1 MSTTVDERTGAVRL
15 PPGPPG
21 HFLLGNLPE
30 FARDL
35 LAFHEQ
41 CRDQYG
47 DVVRLKLGTRTIYVL
62 NHPDLI
68 HEVLV
73 AQHRNFVKHSFFWRH
88 VTAIFGTG
96 LLTSEG
102 DSWLRQRRL
111 MAPAFHRERI
121 TAYGETM
128 VAYTLRML
136 ADWRP
141 GDVRNL
147 HHDMMRL
154 TLEIVGK
161 VLFDTDV
168 GADADAIGRAFDG
181 VTDEIAERFR
191 RPVFV
196 PDWVPLPGN
205 IRYRRGVAT
214 LDRLVYRIIAEHR
227 ANGAQGGDLLSML
240 MQVRDEDGTQMSDRQ
255 LRDEAI
261 TLLLAGHETTALALS
276 WTWYLLARHP
286 EVDARLGQELK
297 TVLDGRAPSPADL
310 PMLRYTEQVIV
321 ESMRLF
327 PPAYGLGREALRD
340 CEIGGYH
347 VPAGTTLFMS
357 PWLMHRDARWF
368 SEPKRFRPERWNDGL
383 AERLPRHAYM
393 PFGGGPRICIG
404 NSFAMME
411 AVLVLATCAQRFRV
425 EQVSEETV
433 VPFPTITLRP
443 RGGVTLRVT
452 ERSA

>member
-1 MSTTVDERTGAVRL
+1 MSTAVADRPAQRRI

-21 HFLLGNLPE
+21 RFLLGNLPD
-30 FARDL
+30 FARDV
-35 LAFHEQ
+35 LAFHER

-47 DVVRLKLGTRTIYVL
+47 DVVRLKLGSRIVYVL

-73 AQHRNFVKHSFFWRH
+73 ANHRNFVKHSFFWRH
-88 VTAIFGTG
+88 VTAIFGKG
-96 LLTSEG
+96 LLTNEG

-121 TAYGETM
+121 TAYGQTM
-128 VAYTLRML
+128 VAYTQRML
-136 ADWRP
+136 TGWRT
-141 GDVRNL
+141 GDVRNV
-147 HHDMMRL
+147 HHDMMHL

-168 GADADAIGRAFDG
+168 GTDAEAIGQAFDA
-181 VTDEIAERFR
+181 VTDEIAARFR
-191 RPVFV
+191 RPVFI

-205 IRYRRGVAT
+205 VRYRHGVAT
-214 LDRLVYRIIAEHR
+214 LDKLVYRIIAEHR
-227 ANGAQGGDLLSML
+227 ANGARGGDLLSML
-240 MQVRDEDGTQMSDRQ
+240 MQVRDEDGTQMSDQQ

-276 WTWYLLARHP
+276 WTWYLLSRHP
-286 EVDARLGQELK
+286 QVDARLGAELQR
-297 TVLDGRAPSPADL
+297 VLNGRPPSPADL
-310 PMLRYTEQVIV
+310 PSLRYTEQVIL

-327 PPAYGLGREALRD
+327 PPAYGIGREALQD
-340 CEIGGYH
+340 CEVGGYH

-368 SEPKRFRPERWNDGL
+368 DEPQQFTPERWDDGL
-383 AERLPRHAYM
+383 ADRLPRHVYM

-411 AVLVLATCAQRFRV
+411 AVLLLATIAQRFRL
-425 EQVSEETV
+425 EPASDAPV

-443 RGGVTLRVT
+443 TGGVAVRVA
-452 ERSA
+452 ERPA